1 MLRLILY
8 ILVVV
13 GAAIIYD
20 YCYRNVHLYLF
31 RCMLLSGLSVFVI
44 GVLGASLFTGVIEM
58 PQILFG
64 IVSACVTVIAFYLL
78 GLKRRTK

>member
-1 MLRLILY
+1 
-8 ILVVV
+8 
-13 GAAIIYD
+13 
-20 YCYRNVHLYLF
+20 
-31 RCMLLSGLSVFVI
+31 MLLSGLSVFVI